1 MFANKISPA
10 LCALSALAMSVSGPL
25 SALADDAIEKPTGP
39 VVEQKTLETKTTFIE
54 PSTDATTSITSTT
67 GATSD
72 KAKTNHGRPRVGLA
86 LGGGGARG
94 AAHIGVLKVL
104 IAEGI
109 PIDMIAGT
117 SIGAIVGGLYSS
129 GVPMSVLEENFA
141 DARLMKN
148 FMTVPLTFRI
158 IVAPIMVLPRLVGHK
173 AYDGLYKGLKFRNFC
188 NKLAPEGK
196 RTIESLDKPF
206 AAISLSLLDGKE
218 HMLTKGDLGT
228 ALQASSAVPGLRKP
242 VEIDDNLFVDGG
254 VLANVPVEYA
264 RKLGAD
270 FIIAV
275 NIDEKVE
282 LAEKKEFLGAGSV
295 ARRMI
300 KLELNGLDQPQ
311 CIGADIIIHP
321 DTDGISLVSRKKS
334 DGIKGIKAGEEAARA
349 ALPEIK
355 RKLASLGVLS
365 LNK

>member
-1 MFANKISPA
+1 MLVKKISR
-10 LCALSALAMSVSGPL
+10 ALSLMSSLAICL
-25 SALADDAIEKPTGP
+25 ASAQVARADDT
-39 VVEQKTLETKTTFIE
+39 VTT
-54 PSTDATTSITSTT
+54 TTTTTSAGT
-67 GATSD
+67 GSNLSGAV
-72 KAKTNHGRPRVGLA
+72 AHGGRPRIGLA

-109 PIDMIAGT
+109 PIDVIAGT

-129 GVPMSVLEENFA
+129 GVPVSVLEDDFA
-141 DARLMKN
+141 NARLMKN
-148 FMTVPLTFRI
+148 FMTVPLTVRI
-158 IVAPIMVLPRLVGHK
+158 LVAPVMVLPRLVGHK
-173 AYDGLYKGLKFRNFC
+173 AYDGLYKGVKFRNFC
-188 NKLAPEGK
+188 NNLAPEGK
-196 RTIESLDKPF
+196 RTIENLDKPF
-206 AAISLSLLDGKE
+206 AAISLSLIDGKE

-242 VEIDDNLFVDGG
+242 VEIDGNLFVDGG

-270 FIIAV
+270 FVIAV
-275 NIDEKVE
+275 DIDEKVE
-282 LAEKKEFLGAGSV
+282 PVPIKDFLKAGSV
-295 ARRMI
+295 SRRMI

-311 CIGADIIIHP
+311 CTNADIVIHP

-334 DGIKGIKAGEEAARA
+334 DGVRGIKAGEDAARA
-349 ALPEIK
+349 AMPEIK
-355 RKLASLGVLS
+355 RKLASLGILS